1 MLTRDE
7 LSEVPVD
14 FNLYQ
19 KEKDYL
25 QHIILTRI
33 YSRAGNELVFKGG
46 TSLQKTLGLNRFSED
61 LDFTHS
67 NGIELDKVE
76 KGLEELER
84 FYPSTYEKTRKG
96 LSVNYKVKMEGPL
109 YKGPMSMQTV
119 RIEIS
124 LREKVLLEPTLQF
137 VTPLYKDIQPYLLV
151 VMDPKEILSEKIRA
165 LMTRS
170 KARDL
175 YDIYFLIL
183 KQINID
189 LPLVRKKLEYYEIK
203 YDTGVLKERILK
215 LSTQWNRELPA
226 LVRTKPSFEAVVSA
240 VFRVIDEIQ

>member
-7 LSEVPVD
+7 LSKIPVD

-25 QHIILTRI
+25 QHIVLARI
-33 YSRAGNELVFKGG
+33 YTRAGKELVFKGG
-46 TSLQKTLGLNRFSED
+46 TSLQKVFGLNRFSED

-67 NGIELDKVE
+67 NGNELERVE

-84 FYPSTYEKTRKG
+84 FYPATYEKIEKEI
-96 LSVNYKVKMEGPL
+96 SVTYKAKIEGPL
-109 YKGPMSMQTV
+109 YKGPQSMQTI

-124 LREKVLLEPTLQF
+124 LRERPLLEPTLQF
-137 VTPLYKDIQPYLLV
+137 VTPLYPDLQPYLLI
-151 VMDPKEILSEKIRA
+151 VMDTKEILSEKIRA

-175 YDIYFLIL
+175 YDTYFLIL
-183 KQINID
+183 RQTKLDI
-189 LPLVRKKLEYYEIK
+189 PLIQKKLEYYELK
-203 YDTGVLKERILK
+203 YDPEILK
-215 LSTQWNRELPA
+215 DRIRKLSSQWNIELSS
-226 LVRTKPSFEAVVSA
+226 LVRVRPSFESVVPA
-240 VFRVIDEIQ
+240 VFHAIDRKQ